1 MSSTLCTLNKNL
13 DQMNVSPTKLATLAN
28 ASTPVG
34 TATATTTV
42 AGTVKQAAAD
52 ADSAVTIPAA
62 APAGGTGTAAGGWD
76 TAGNRDLAIATING
90 LRTAVTDLQTNYND
104 LLAKLRTAGVVAP

>member
-1 MSSTLCTLNKNL
+1 MSANVTTLKKCHSMLGIDT
-13 DQMNVSPTKLATLAN
+13 TKLASVAG
-28 ASTPVG
+28 SG
-34 TATATTTV
+34 TAATATTAV
-42 AGTVKQAAAD
+42 AGTVKQAVAD

-76 TAGNRDLAIATING
+76 TAVNRDAAIATING